1 MAEAHS
7 TVTTVW
13 RAAVVPRAM
22 HPMAWWLWALGL
34 AAAASRTTNP
44 LLLGL
49 VITVCACVVAAR
61 RSDAPWAL
69 AFRYYLIAA
78 GVVVVLRVLARVLFG
93 TGSGTVVLLDLP
105 EIPLP
110 EWSSGVTLLG
120 PVSADTVLGGLY
132 DGLRLAAMLVCV
144 GAANALA
151 NPKRLLKS
159 MPPAL
164 HEVATAVVVALSVL
178 PQLAESVLRVHR
190 ARELRGGRRSRRAV
204 LRSVV
209 VPVLE
214 DALDRSLL
222 LASSMDARGYGRSG
236 ERSRAGRWASGGL
249 MLVGLGGVAIG
260 GYGVLDPGTPTLMQS
275 PALAAGVVAGVGGFV
290 LAGRTVRRTAY
301 QPDRWRLPEVVT
313 VATGLAPA
321 VTLALLAGHGE
332 AALNPTVSPPIW
344 PAAPLAAVATL
355 LVALLP
361 AVLTPPARAA
371 EPSPALGAGRVRESL
386 T

>member
-1 MAEAHS
+1 MTA
-7 TVTTVW
+7 VW
-13 RAAVVPRAM
+13 RAAVVPRAL
-22 HPMAWWLWALGL
+22 HPMAWWLWALAL

-44 LLLGL
+44 VLLGL
-49 VITVCACVVAAR
+49 VIVVCGCVVAAR
-61 RSDAPWAL
+61 RADAPWAL

-78 GVVVVLRVLARVLFG
+78 GVVVALRVLARIAFG
-93 TGSGTVVLLDLP
+93 NGSGTVTLLHLP

-120 PVSADTVLGGLY
+120 PVTADALLGGLY

-178 PQLAESVLRVHR
+178 PQLADSVLRVHR
-190 ARELRGGRRSRRAV
+190 ARELRSGRRSRRAV

-222 LASSMDARGYGRSG
+222 LAASMDARGYGRSG
-236 ERSRAGRWASGGL
+236 ERSRAARWAAGGL
-249 MLVGLGGVAIG
+249 LLVGLGGVAIG
-260 GYGVLDPGTPTLMQS
+260 VYGLLDASTPTFLQA
-275 PALAAGVVAGVGGFV
+275 PALVAGVVVGLVGFA
-290 LAGRTVRRTAY
+290 LAGRSVRRTAY
-301 QPDRWRLPEVVT
+301 RPDRWRLPELVT
-313 VATGLAPA
+313 VASGLVPA
-321 VTLALLAGHGE
+321 VTLAVLADHGA
-332 AALNPTVSPPIW
+332 AALNPTVSPPVW
-344 PAAPLAAVATL
+344 PTAPAAAVAAL

-361 AVLTPPARAA
+361 TVLTPPVQPLAARSSGPARA
-371 EPSPALGAGRVRESL
+371 RETVS
-386 T
+386 

>member
-1 MAEAHS
+1 MTAA
-7 TVTTVW
+7 W

-49 VITVCACVVAAR
+49 VIVVCACVVAAR

-78 GVVVVLRVLARVLFG
+78 GIVVVLRVLARVLFG

-120 PVSADTVLGGLY
+120 PVSADALLGGLY

-204 LRSVV
+204 LRSVI

-222 LASSMDARGYGRSG
+222 LAASMDARGYGRSG
-236 ERSRAGRWASGGL
+236 ERSPAGRWAAGGL

-260 GYGVLDPGTPTLMQS
+260 VYGVLDPGTPTLMHA
-275 PALAAGVVAGVGGFV
+275 PALAGGVVAGLGGFV

-321 VTLALLAGHGE
+321 VALALFAAQGA

-344 PAAPLAAVATL
+344 PTAPAAAVAAL

-361 AVLTPPARAA
+361 AVLTPPTPAP
-371 EPSPALGAGRVRESL
+371 EPSPALAAGRLRESV

>member
-1 MAEAHS
+1 
-7 TVTTVW
+7 VTAAW

-49 VITVCACVVAAR
+49 VIVVCACVVAAR

-120 PVSADTVLGGLY
+120 PVSADALLGGLY

-204 LRSVV
+204 LRSVI

-222 LASSMDARGYGRSG
+222 LAASMDSRGYGRSG
-236 ERSRAGRWASGGL
+236 DRSRVTTVLSGMCMVAGLAGMAVGAYALLDGTAPRQLATPVLGAAIALGVVGISLSGRGVQRTCYRPDQWRL
-249 MLVGLGGVAIG
+249 AELVTAGSG
-260 GYGVLDPGTPTLMQS
+260 
-275 PALAAGVVAGVGGFV
+275 LAAAAFLTVTSGV
-290 LAGRTVRRTAY
+290 
-301 QPDRWRLPEVVT
+301 D
-313 VATGLAPA
+313 PA
-321 VTLALLAGHGE
+321 N
-332 AALNPTVSPPIW
+332 LNPSLQPLTW
-344 PAAPLAAVATL
+344 PQLSLLPVVGI

-361 AVLTPPARAA
+361 AVLTPHAVSVEAV
-371 EPSPALGAGRVRESL
+371 LG
-386 T
+386 

>member
-1 MAEAHS
+1 MAEAHT
-7 TVTTVW
+7 TVTAVW
-13 RAAVVPRAM
+13 RAAVVPRAL

-49 VITVCACVVAAR
+49 VIVVCGCVVAAR

-78 GVVVVLRVLARVLFG
+78 GVVVALRVLARVVFG
-93 TGSGTVVLLDLP
+93 TGSGTLVLLDLP

-120 PVSADTVLGGLY
+120 PVSADALLGGLY

-178 PQLAESVLRVHR
+178 PQLADSVLRVHR

-222 LASSMDARGYGRSG
+222 LAASMDARGYGRSG
-236 ERSRAGRWASGGL
+236 QRSAVGRFATGGL
-249 MLVGLGGVAIG
+249 MLLGLGGVAVG
-260 GYGVLDPGTPTLMQS
+260 VYGVLDAGTPTLMQA
-275 PALAAGVVAGVGGFV
+275 PALAGGAAAGLLGFL
-290 LAGRTVRRTAY
+290 LAGRAVRRTAY
-301 QPDRWRLPEVVT
+301 QPDRWRLPEMVT
-313 VATGLAPA
+313 VASGLVPA
-321 VTLALLAGHGE
+321 VALALLAAHGT
-332 AALNPTVSPPIW
+332 AALNPTVSPPVW
-344 PAAPLAAVATL
+344 PSAPSPAVTAL

-361 AVLTPPARAA
+361 LVLTPPTR
-371 EPSPALGAGRVRESL
+371 SPAAVHPSGTARLREPV